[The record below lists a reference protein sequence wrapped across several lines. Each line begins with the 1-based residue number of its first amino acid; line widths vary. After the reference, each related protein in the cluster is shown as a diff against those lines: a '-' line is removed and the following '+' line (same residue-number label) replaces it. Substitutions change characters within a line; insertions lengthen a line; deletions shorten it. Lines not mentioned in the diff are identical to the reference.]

1 MPLSTSIAVCTYNG
15 ERFLQEQLDSLL
27 AQTQLPDQIVIRDDV
42 SSDRT
47 VEILRAFVPSARIL
61 GIEVDLQINS
71 RNVGYRRN
79 FDGALRACTGDI
91 IFLCDQDD
99 VWFPSKL
106 NLSCDVFANRP
117 GLLALHSDATLID
130 EQGRILPDT
139 LFNSLYLTRD
149 EVQEMH
155 RGSGFEIMLKR
166 NLMTGAAMA
175 LRRSVLSYALPL
187 PESVWVHD
195 AWIGTLAAMVGEVDS
210 LEKRLI
216 GYRIHRGNQLGLG
229 GNDHRP
235 RNIRRAAQLQNER
248 EQASSLLARAQQFG
262 AHPRLISLVSQKLE
276 HVTTRSSL
284 PRSRLKRIPTVISE
298 YFSGNYGR
306 FGRGALSAAVDLVK

>member
-27 AQTQLPDQIVIRDDV
+27 AQTQLPDQIIIRDDV

-47 VEILRAFVPSARIL
+47 VEILRAFMPSARLL

-71 RNVGYRRN
+71 RNLGYRRN

-99 VWFPSKL
+99 VWFPGKL
-106 NLSCDVFANRP
+106 TLFCDTFEKRP

-139 LFNSLYLTRD
+139 LFNSLHHTRD
-149 EVQEMH
+149 EVQKMH
-155 RGSGFEIMLKR
+155 RGSGFEVMLKR

-187 PESVWVHD
+187 PESAWVPD
-195 AWIGTLAAMVGEVDS
+195 AWIGILAAMVGEVDS
-210 LEKRLI
+210 LETRLI
-216 GYRIHRGNQLGLG
+216 GYRIHPGNQVGWG
-229 GNDHRP
+229 GNDRQP
-235 RNIRRAAQLQNER
+235 GPIRRAVQLQDER
-248 EQASSLLARAQQFG
+248 EQASSLLSRAQQFG
-262 AHPRLISLVSQKLE
+262 AHQRLISLVSQKLE
-276 HVTTRSSL
+276 HVTLRSSL
-284 PRSRLKRIPTVISE
+284 PRSRLKRIPAVFSE